1 MIPVEFPECNKVF
14 RPPSDMEESQVMS
27 IPAYV
32 GEVKQGSIDGVSL
45 TVVAWIPTARERSII
60 ALGNPIYL
68 TFIGGLPPHYPSTS
82 FEEATHPA

>member
-1 MIPVEFPECNKVF
+1 MIPHAFPECNITF
-14 RPPSDMEESQVMS
+14 TPPEGLDESQVMS
-27 IPAYV
+27 IAAFT
-32 GEVKQGSIDGVSL
+32 GGVKQGSIDGVPI
-45 TVVAWIPTARERSII
+45 TVVAWTPTEHERKVL